1 MKKQL
6 TIALGIL
13 FFSMLQA
20 QEKQQYLHITAGGG
34 LHNLSYELQNGTQ
47 SGRFGNTINA
57 GYSYF
62 FTQHWGIQS
71 GLGLQWFNARSTVNF
86 LSAIPQVD
94 IDGESFEFRANYNNW
109 QEKQHALFLDIPL
122 TIQYRQA
129 LSNKIS
135 LQGSAGGKISIPIRS
150 SYETTGGSIT
160 TTGYYSRLNAELS
173 DFPEFGFTTITNS
186 YSGKLSL
193 RPSYMAIADFGGLY
207 ALSPKIDLYM
217 GAYFNYGLNN
227 ALKANSQE
235 IYQFDGVYNGVLASN
250 QTTKVNLVSVGVK
263 VGIYFRINKTKEVRI
278 ADELSVITQ
287 PSEIIQQKDTVIA
300 PQTEELSMITQPS
313 EIIQQKDTVIA
324 PQKVETVAVVAIEQ
338 SVNKPSIPVEKEKI
352 AEPQPDKRS
361 IITLYF
367 AKNSDKKIQEESE
380 KIKELS
386 DMLKTNPNLCLR
398 ITGHTCNWGTHRNNL
413 RVGLRRANSVR
424 AKLIVQGA
432 SSNQL
437 TTESKGDNEPLVPN
451 TSEANRK
458 KNRRVEIKVVNCNS

>member
-6 TIALGIL
+6 TLALSFL
-13 FFSMLQA
+13 FFNMLQA
-20 QEKQQYLHITAGGG
+20 QEKQHYLHITVGGG
-34 LHNLSYELQNGTQ
+34 LHNLSYDLQNGTQ

-57 GYSYF
+57 GYNYF

-71 GLGLQWFNARSTVNF
+71 GLGLQWFNARSTVNY

-94 IDGESFEFRANYNNW
+94 IDGESFEFRAVYNNW
-109 QEKQHALFLDIPL
+109 REKQQALFMDVPL
-122 TIQYRQA
+122 TMQYRHA

-135 LQGSAGGKISIPIRS
+135 LQGSAGGKISIPISS

-173 DFPEFGFTTITNS
+173 NLPEFGFTTTTDS

-193 RPSYMAIADFGGLY
+193 RPSYMAIADIGGLY
-207 ALSPKIDLYM
+207 ALSPKIDLYL

-227 ALKANSQE
+227 ALKAKSVE
-235 IYQFDGVYNGVLASN
+235 IYQLDGVYNGVLAST
-250 QTTKVNLVSVGVK
+250 QTTKVNPVAVGIK

-287 PSEIIQQKDTVIA
+287 PSEIIQQKD
-300 PQTEELSMITQPS
+300 S
-313 EIIQQKDTVIA
+313 VIA
-324 PQKVETVAVVAIEQ
+324 PQKEEPVAVVAIEQ
-338 SVNKPSIPVEKEKI
+338 SVNKPSVPVEKEKI
-352 AEPQPDKRS
+352 VEQQPDIVS
-361 IITLYF
+361 IITIYF
-367 AKNSDKKIQEESE
+367 AKNSDKKIHEESD

-386 DMLKTNPNLCLR
+386 DMLKRNPNLCLQ

-413 RVGLRRANSVR
+413 LVGLRRANSVK
-424 AKLIVQGA
+424 ATLIVQGA

-437 TTESKGDNEPLVPN
+437 TTESKGDAEPLVPN
-451 TSEANRK
+451 TSEATRK
-458 KNRRVEIKVVNCNS
+458 KNRRVEIKVVNCNR

>member
-6 TIALGIL
+6 TLALSFL
-13 FFSMLQA
+13 FFNMLQA
-20 QEKQQYLHITAGGG
+20 QEKQHYLHITVGGG
-34 LHNLSYELQNGTQ
+34 LHNLSYDLQNGTQ

-57 GYSYF
+57 GYNYF

-71 GLGLQWFNARSTVNF
+71 GLGLQWFNARSTVNY

-94 IDGESFEFRANYNNW
+94 IDGESFEFRAVYNNW
-109 QEKQHALFLDIPL
+109 REKQQALFMDVPL
-122 TIQYRQA
+122 TMQYRHA

-135 LQGSAGGKISIPIRS
+135 LQGSAGGKISIPISS

-173 DFPEFGFTTITNS
+173 NLPEFGFTTTTDS

-193 RPSYMAIADFGGLY
+193 RPSYMAIADIGGLY
-207 ALSPKIDLYM
+207 ALSPKIDLYL

-227 ALKANSQE
+227 ALKAKSVE
-235 IYQFDGVYNGVLASN
+235 IYQLDGVYNGVLAST
-250 QTTKVNLVSVGVK
+250 QTTKVNPVSVGIK

-278 ADELSVITQ
+278 ADELS
-287 PSEIIQQKDTVIA
+287 
-300 PQTEELSMITQPS
+300 MITQPS
-313 EIIQQKDTVIA
+313 EIIQQKDSVIA
-324 PQKVETVAVVAIEQ
+324 PQKEETVAVVAIEQ
-338 SVNKPSIPVEKEKI
+338 SVNKPSVPVEKEKI
-352 AEPQPDKRS
+352 VEQQPDIVS
-361 IITLYF
+361 IITIYF
-367 AKNSDKKIQEESE
+367 AKNSNKKIHEESD

-386 DMLKTNPNLCLR
+386 DMLKRNPNLCLK

-413 RVGLRRANSVR
+413 RVGLRRANSVK

-437 TTESKGDNEPLVPN
+437 TTESRGDKEPLVPN
-451 TSEANRK
+451 TSEASRK
-458 KNRRVEIKVVNCNS
+458 KNRRVEIKVVNCNR

>member
-6 TIALGIL
+6 TLALSFL
-13 FFSMLQA
+13 FFNMLQA
-20 QEKQQYLHITAGGG
+20 QEKQHYLHITVGGG
-34 LHNLSYELQNGTQ
+34 LHNLSYDLQNGTQ

-57 GYSYF
+57 GYNYF

-71 GLGLQWFNARSTVNF
+71 GLGLQWFNARSTVNY

-94 IDGESFEFRANYNNW
+94 IDGESFEFRAVYNNW
-109 QEKQHALFLDIPL
+109 REKQQALFMDVPL
-122 TIQYRQA
+122 TMQYRHA

-135 LQGSAGGKISIPIRS
+135 LQGSAGGKISIPISS

-173 DFPEFGFTTITNS
+173 NLPEFGFTTTTDS

-193 RPSYMAIADFGGLY
+193 RPSYMAIADIGGLY
-207 ALSPKIDLYM
+207 ALSPKIDLYL

-227 ALKANSQE
+227 ALKAKSVE
-235 IYQFDGVYNGVLASN
+235 IYQLDGVYNGVLAST
-250 QTTKVNLVSVGVK
+250 QTTKVNPVSVGIK

-278 ADELSVITQ
+278 ADELS
-287 PSEIIQQKDTVIA
+287 
-300 PQTEELSMITQPS
+300 MITQPS
-313 EIIQQKDTVIA
+313 EIIQQKDSVIA
-324 PQKVETVAVVAIEQ
+324 PQKEETVAVVAIEQ
-338 SVNKPSIPVEKEKI
+338 SVNKPSVPVEKEKI
-352 AEPQPDKRS
+352 VEQQPDIVS
-361 IITLYF
+361 IITIYF
-367 AKNSDKKIQEESE
+367 AKNSNKKIHEESD

-386 DMLKTNPNLCLR
+386 DMLKRNPNLCLK

-413 RVGLRRANSVR
+413 RVGLRRANSVK

-437 TTESKGDNEPLVPN
+437 TTESKGDAEPLVPN
-451 TSEANRK
+451 TSEASRK
-458 KNRRVEIKVVNCNS
+458 KNRRVEIKVVNCNR